1 VHTSR
6 CGTASCLGYV
16 ILYPVM
22 TRSNRKRMWILAA
35 FAVLPVFVAVAGWR
49 AWDGG
54 EEATGE
60 IPPNIVQ
67 PRAPGQPS
75 RTLSAEELRELE
87 TPGYT
92 DVDVAFMQG
101 MIHHHAQALLMTGY
115 VPRRSNRRDVALLAR
130 RMDISQRSEIELM
143 QDWLEQR
150 DEVAPDAHIPHG
162 HAHGPGGRLMPG
174 MLTVA
179 QLARLRAAKG
189 RSFDGLFLRS
199 MIRHHQGA
207 LTMVARLYAANG
219 GVEPAVDAFA
229 RHVQADQEIEIG
241 RMRQLLAKLG

>member
-1 VHTSR
+1 M
-6 CGTASCLGYV
+6 
-16 ILYPVM
+16 ILYPVKIA
-22 TRSNRKRMWILAA
+22 TNRNRIWLLAA
-35 FAVLPVFVAVAGWR
+35 FAVLPVVVAVGGWR
-49 AWDGG
+49 AWNGG
-54 EEATGE
+54 DEPTGE

-67 PRAPGQPS
+67 PGAPGQPS
-75 RTLSAEELRELE
+75 RTLSADELRELE

-115 VPRRSNRRDVALLAR
+115 VPMRSDRRDVALLAE

-143 QDWLEQR
+143 QDWLEER
-150 DEVAPDAHIPHG
+150 DEEAPDAHIPHG

-179 QLARLRAAKG
+179 QLARLQAATG
-189 RSFDGLFLRS
+189 PAFDRLFVRS
-199 MIRHHQGA
+199 MIRHHRGA
-207 LTMVARLYAANG
+207 LTMVAQLYEANG

-241 RMRQLLAKLG
+241 RMRALQAKLR

>member
-1 VHTSR
+1 VWD
-6 CGTASCLGYV
+6 GACLGYG
-16 ILYPVM
+16 ILYPVIS
-22 TRSNRKRMWILAA
+22 TANRKRIGILAA
-35 FAVLPVFVAVAGWR
+35 FAVLPVIVAVAGWQ
-49 AWDGG
+49 AWKDGA
-54 EEATGE
+54 EATGE

-75 RTLSAEELRELE
+75 RTLSADELRELE

-101 MIHHHAQALLMTGY
+101 MIHHHAQALLMTSF
-115 VPRRSNRRDVALLAR
+115 VPERSRRRDLSLLAKR
-130 RMDISQRSEIELM
+130 IDVSQQGEIELM

-189 RSFDGLFLRS
+189 RAFDGLFLRS

-207 LTMVARLYAANG
+207 LTMVTRLYAANG

-229 RHVQADQEIEIG
+229 RHVEADQEIEIG